1 MSYRN
6 PLSLPTIFLLDF
18 GFLWDF
24 CFCFSFYLITL
35 LEHLSS
41 SPVFSG
47 VRIARSIVLCI
58 MLCRSLFV
66 FLSFGHCVLR
76 IMASDYP
83 FGIFKLSLFFFIS
96 GGKIL
101 KYFTFYVKM
110 FVVDPTNITTTV
122 LREEFEDTKGYSE
135 SVYRRRTDNTMA
147 NRKST
152 KGQAIIY
159 KTLQRKL
166 KIE

>member
-1 MSYRN
+1 
-6 PLSLPTIFLLDF
+6 
-18 GFLWDF
+18 
-24 CFCFSFYLITL
+24 
-35 LEHLSS
+35 
-41 SPVFSG
+41 
-47 VRIARSIVLCI
+47 
-58 MLCRSLFV
+58 
-66 FLSFGHCVLR
+66 
-76 IMASDYP
+76 MASDYP

-135 SVYRRRTDNTMA
+135 SVYRRRTDKTMA

-152 KGQAIIY
+152 KG
-159 KTLQRKL
+159 
-166 KIE
+166 